1 MKTPSPKVT
10 LQINLA
16 PSDLLYAHHIL
27 PHQLRQFGSQVDEI
41 LLVLDLHRSAGRF
54 AEGWE
59 ERLPKIKLLIDDC
72 CQQYFHANFKEVDYS
87 PEAKKNVNQMFFN
100 GQDIPPK
107 DFRGGPFYSYFFGLY
122 SAKND
127 YVFHL
132 DSDLMFGGGSSTWI
146 EEAIALLSGRPDIL
160 VCAPLPGP
168 PTHDGTLK
176 SQLAQP
182 EPHYSTAFRFD
193 FLSTR
198 LFMIDREKFTTQVK
212 HLSLQSTSTWG
223 ILKALVEGNP
233 PYKLPE
239 EMLTEAMSEK
249 SLVRVDFLGKPP
261 GMWSLHPPYRSKV
274 FYDNLPQL
282 IKKIESGDVPVDQLG
297 DHDINDS
304 LIDWSSAR
312 TTLKQ
317 NRWWKRLATQWKQK
331 LLNCY
336 SVS

>member
-1 MKTPSPKVT
+1 MKMISHKVT
-10 LQINLA
+10 LQINIA
-16 PSDLLYAHHIL
+16 PSDLLFARHIL
-27 PHQLRQFGSQVDEI
+27 PHQLRQFGNQVDEI
-41 LLVLDLHRSAGRF
+41 LLILDLHRSAGRF

-59 ERLPKIKLLIDDC
+59 ERLPQIKSLIDDC
-72 CQQYFHANFKEVDYS
+72 LHEYPHANFKEVNYL
-87 PEAKKNVNQMFFN
+87 PEAKINVSQMFFN

-122 SAKND
+122 SAKHD

-146 EEAIALLSGRPDIL
+146 EEAVALLSEQTDIL

-176 SQLAQP
+176 SQVAQL
-182 EPHYSTAFRFD
+182 EPHYSTAFRFN

-198 LFMIDREKFTTQVK
+198 LFMIDREKFIAQVK
-212 HLSLQSTSTWG
+212 YLPLQEASAWG
-223 ILKALVEGNP
+223 TLKALVEGNP

-239 EMLTEAMSEK
+239 EILTEAMLEK
-249 SLVRVDFLGKPP
+249 SLLRVDFLGKSP

-274 FYDNLPQL
+274 FYDNLPEL
-282 IKKIESGDVPVDQLG
+282 IKKIESGDIPDAQLG
-297 DHDINDS
+297 DHDVNDS
-304 LIDWSSAR
+304 LIDWSSAK

-331 LLNCY
+331 LVNY
-336 SVS
+336 SSIF